1 MATATAN
8 KSTTANKTTVNPAKS
23 AAAKKA
29 AATRK
34 ANKDKKEQE
43 AIKQQQK
50 LEQKEAA
57 RAAAAAKPIKI
68 ADVICET
75 LLLVNPDS
83 SKDRPEGYP
92 YDVCLTMV
100 LERIHKVM
108 PEAKTSLNC
117 LRWYANKMRS
127 EEVLVPY
134 RPRSVPKT
142 TAKVVDPTK

>member
-1 MATATAN
+1 MATATKTKTN
-8 KSTTANKTTVNPAKS
+8 TTNPAKS

-34 ANKDKKEQE
+34 ANKLKKEQD
-43 AIKQQQK
+43 ALVAKQKQ
-50 LEQKEAA
+50 EQKDAA

-75 LLLVNPDS
+75 LLLINPES
-83 SKDRPEGYP
+83 HKERPEGYS

-100 LERIHKVM
+100 LDRIHPVM

-127 EEVLVPY
+127 EDVLVPH
-134 RPRSVPKT
+134 RPRSIPKT
-142 TAKVVDPTK
+142 ATPAVDPAS

>member
-1 MATATAN
+1 MATAT
-8 KSTTANKTTVNPAKS
+8 KTSKTTTTNPAKS

-34 ANKDKKEQE
+34 ANKLKKEQE
-43 AIKQQQK
+43 ALA

-75 LLLVNPDS
+75 LLLINPES
-83 SKDRPEGYP
+83 HKDRPEGYA

-100 LERIHKVM
+100 LERVHKVM

-127 EEVLVPY
+127 EDILVPH

-142 TAKVVDPTK
+142 AALAEDPTA

>member
-1 MATATAN
+1 MATATTTK
-8 KSTTANKTTVNPAKS
+8 KSNTVNPAKS

-34 ANKDKKEQE
+34 ANKVKKEQDE
-43 AIKQQQK
+43 LKAQQK

-57 RAAAAAKPIKI
+57 KAAAAAKPIKI

-83 SKDRPEGYP
+83 AKGEGFP

-100 LERIHKVM
+100 LERVHKVM

-127 EEVLVPY
+127 EDVAVPY
-134 RPRSVPKT
+134 RPRSLPKS
-142 TAKVVDPTK
+142 AALPADDPTK